1 MSEFD
6 VPVGA
11 LAALKSKMPGAKF
24 AVDDMVTLPATQNS
38 SWTGSQDDLREG
50 IQRWNPQGTGKITAV
65 IPSTVYTYV
74 VNGKKYSAE
83 QLTKKMG
90 GRRHTRSRRRASRR
104 DFRV

>member
-6 VPVGA
+6 VPMGA

-24 AVDDMVTLPATQNS
+24 AVDDMVTLPATQNPD
-38 SWTGSQDDLREG
+38 WHGTQEDLREG
-50 IQRWNPQGTGKITAV
+50 ILRYDPPVKAKVTEV
-65 IPSTVYTYV
+65 IPSTVYMYV

-83 QLTKKMG
+83 QLTKSG

-104 DFRV
+104 GFRV